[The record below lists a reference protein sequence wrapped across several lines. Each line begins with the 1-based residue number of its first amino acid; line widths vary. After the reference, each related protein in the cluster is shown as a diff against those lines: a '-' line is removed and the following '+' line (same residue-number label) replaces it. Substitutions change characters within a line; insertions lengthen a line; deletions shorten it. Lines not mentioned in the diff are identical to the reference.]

1 MRTKRVAI
9 VERRDA
15 LTDLERLAKE
25 MCRLSTD
32 ETDDYS
38 RFARRIR
45 LNLEKLAGELVSGDP
60 VEFINI

>member
-9 VERRDA
+9 IEKREG
-15 LTDLERLAKE
+15 LTDLEQLAKE

-38 RFARRIR
+38 RFARRI
-45 LNLEKLAGELVSGDP
+45 LVNLERLTGEKAGTLDGMEIEP
-60 VEFINI
+60 